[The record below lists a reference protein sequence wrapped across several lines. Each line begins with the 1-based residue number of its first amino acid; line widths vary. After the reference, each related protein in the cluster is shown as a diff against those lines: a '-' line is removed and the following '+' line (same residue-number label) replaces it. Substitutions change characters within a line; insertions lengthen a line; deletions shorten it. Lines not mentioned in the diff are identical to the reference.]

1 MPWLQLKFST
11 EQQDV
16 DNISDYLMELGAL
29 SMTYEDAQDNPILEP
44 LPGETPL
51 WDNLIVSALFD
62 ANCNTADVLDIIQQS
77 NFAESIKNP
86 LFEQLEDK
94 DWERA
99 WMDNF
104 HPIQFGHS
112 LWIVP
117 SWHEP
122 PNPKATNILLDPGLA
137 FGTGTHP
144 TTALCLEWM
153 DGASFENCSV
163 LDYGCGSGI
172 LAVAAAKLGAKS
184 VTAIDIDP
192 QAIKATTDNMAR
204 NHLPDSSI
212 ERGLPEIAKNQSFDI
227 VIANI
232 LAGPLK
238 ELAPSIA
245 EKVNPKG
252 KLVLSGLLKEQ
263 ADEISQ
269 CYSKWFNMK
278 PAVDKEDWI
287 RLEGTKR

>member
-11 EQQDV
+11 EQDHV
-16 DNISDYLMELGAL
+16 DAVSDYLTELGAL
-29 SMTYEDAQDNPILEP
+29 SITYEDAQDNPILEP

-51 WDNLIVSALFD
+51 WEDLVVTALYD
-62 ANCNTADVLDIIQQS
+62 ASCDTNAILNTIEHS
-77 NFAESIKNP
+77 NFSAHIHHPK
-86 LFEQLEDK
+86 FEQLEDK

-104 HPIQFGHS
+104 HPMSFGNQ

-117 SWHEP
+117 SWHQP
-122 PNPKATNILLDPGLA
+122 PDENAVNILLDPGLA

-144 TTALCLEWM
+144 TTSLCLKWLDSAEVTQL
-153 DGASFENCSV
+153 SV

-172 LAVAAAKLGAKS
+172 LAIAAAKLNAAS

-192 QAIKATTDNMAR
+192 QAITATKENMKR
-204 NHLPDSSI
+204 NQVTSEQI
-212 ERGLPEIAKNQSFDI
+212 TVGQPEIAEHQVFDL

-238 ELAPSIA
+238 ELSSSIA
-245 EKVNPKG
+245 EKVKPG
-252 KLVLSGLLKEQ
+252 GRLVLSGLLKEQ
-263 ADEISQ
+263 AQEISQ
-269 CYSKWFNMK
+269 CYEKWFNMH
-278 PAVDKEDWI
+278 PAVSDEDWI
-287 RLEGTKR
+287 RLEGVKR